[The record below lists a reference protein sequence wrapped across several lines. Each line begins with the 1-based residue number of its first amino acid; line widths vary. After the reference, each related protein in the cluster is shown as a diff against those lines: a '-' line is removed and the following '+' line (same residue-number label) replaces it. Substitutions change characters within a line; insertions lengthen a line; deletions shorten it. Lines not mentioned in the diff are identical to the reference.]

1 MKHSVVLS
9 LPLSRQS
16 SYLASFP
23 GPAQLS
29 VPCSTEKLFVRARGE
44 PGSEASSYLF
54 GSDFSG
60 FCLTV
65 EQLTAACDRPQT
77 RKC

>member
-23 GPAQLS
+23 GPTQLS
-29 VPCSTEKLFVRARGE
+29 VPCSTEKFFVRVRGE
-44 PGSEASSYLF
+44 PGSEATPPPFPENVWLLHTF
-54 GSDFSG
+54 EMI
-60 FCLTV
+60 LKP
-65 EQLTAACDRPQT
+65 L
-77 RKC
+77 